1 MKIPPPNEDHVA
13 PTLTLGGSV
22 AARDRRFLVFAA
34 VVLVALSLGFK
45 SELIDPGHA
54 WWLAA
59 GLVLVAVPV
68 LLAYLRVD
76 PGPRLPAIE
85 HYVPAVLGALTV
97 AGLSLLVPDLWKFA
111 LVAAL
116 FGVGFAVSARL
127 DYLRLTAVPKRGHAF
142 VQEAI
147 LAGALIGGFVAVL
160 SSPFGLL
167 LKLAWIFA
175 LSALAAFRSF
185 RVSGE
190 PIPARRAF
198 LFSLLVAQVVA
209 FFAFAV
215 SVYIAS
221 LAEGIF
227 AVMLLLAWYINR
239 GVMRHTAEE
248 SLTRNVV
255 VEYGLFVVV
264 LGFLFAYSYR
274 NPG

>member
-1 MKIPPPNEDHVA
+1 VKIPPPNDDHV

-22 AARDRRFLVFAA
+22 VARDRRFLVFAG

-45 SELIDPGHA
+45 SELVDPGHA

-59 GLVLVAVPV
+59 GLLLVAAPV
-68 LLAYLRVD
+68 ILAYLRVD
-76 PGPRLPAIE
+76 PGPRLPAVE
-85 HYVPAVLGALTV
+85 HYVPALLGALAI
-97 AGLSLLVPDLWKFA
+97 AGLSLLLPDWWKFG
-111 LVAAL
+111 LAASV
-116 FGVGFAVSARL
+116 FGAGFAISARL
-127 DYLRLTAVPKRGHAF
+127 DYLRLAATPKRGHAF

-147 LAGALIGGFVAVL
+147 LSGALIGGFIAVL
-160 SSPFGLL
+160 SAPFGIL
-167 LKLAWIFA
+167 LKLGWIFA

-190 PIPARRAF
+190 PIPPRRAF
-198 LFSLLVAQVVA
+198 LFSLLVAQVVT

-215 SVYIAS
+215 SVYISS
-221 LAEGIF
+221 LAEGIY

-248 SLTRNVV
+248 SLNRNVV
-255 VEYGLFVVV
+255 VEYGLFAVV
-264 LGFLFAYSYR
+264 LAFLFAYSYR